1 MFVGV
6 FGRSPSRVFFCFAPH
21 LCWDQN
27 MLLSP
32 CDSSRLCPLCYFLLF
47 IAQKPLFTLE
57 ENCSVVYFHH
67 GETFPLFCFAFMLIT
82 CASVLTCLSLI
93 FYLFFIFFSCMVLV
107 AQIAM
112 SQKVIVECP
121 AKQLREGSSCPVVG
135 RIVQLVRAEF
145 TEADKIQKKFK
156 VTPEFGATHKRTILE
171 EFEPSGCADVVNL
184 SSIKRVSS
192 KWIERETLNHEKIT
206 TLKKRQREENKM
218 KQEATATWAIAREEV
233 SAKVVRRQ
241 TNEKL
246 EQKSRMETANVLKGK
261 LAECSNILDGDKDE
275 MRRDPVLT
283 FAKRFNLHPNPHCHS
298 SGIAT
303 SKTPEALADKKWSS
317 CFFLLAIVSSDSVEV
332 G

>member
-1 MFVGV
+1 
-6 FGRSPSRVFFCFAPH
+6 
-21 LCWDQN
+21 
-27 MLLSP
+27 
-32 CDSSRLCPLCYFLLF
+32 
-47 IAQKPLFTLE
+47 
-57 ENCSVVYFHH
+57 
-67 GETFPLFCFAFMLIT
+67 
-82 CASVLTCLSLI
+82 
-93 FYLFFIFFSCMVLV
+93 MVLV

-233 SAKVVRRQ
+233 SAEVVRRQ

-246 EQKSRMETANVLKGK
+246 EQKIRMETANVLKGK
-261 LAECSNILDGDKDE
+261 LAECGNILDGDKDE

>member
-1 MFVGV
+1 MSLELATENIQSHVHVCGCVWEV
-6 FGRSPSRVFFCFAPH
+6 FKRAFFEFGS
-21 LCWDQN
+21 QS
-27 MLLSP
+27 LLGPKYVVVTS
-32 CDSSRLCPLCYFLLF
+32 DTSQLCPLCCFLLF

-192 KWIERETLNHEKIT
+192 KLIERETLNHEEIT

-218 KQEATATWAIAREEV
+218 KQEATAT
-233 SAKVVRRQ
+233 
-241 TNEKL
+241 
-246 EQKSRMETANVLKGK
+246 
-261 LAECSNILDGDKDE
+261 
-275 MRRDPVLT
+275 
-283 FAKRFNLHPNPHCHS
+283 
-298 SGIAT
+298 
-303 SKTPEALADKKWSS
+303 
-317 CFFLLAIVSSDSVEV
+317 
-332 G
+332 